1 MQTYLV
7 HNREPR
13 RILRE
18 LGWKRWLGLH
28 VLMGSILL
36 SVLVHPWCY
45 VLLVLESAN
54 GRLFAEAASPVQRW
68 LWWIA
73 VLNLGLGYASAMM
86 LGALA
91 AVHRGRPE
99 LAKQALLTPV
109 YWLLISGAGY
119 RALVQLVRSPHLWEK
134 TKHGTSIV
142 ARGQPAALATGAASR
157 PRGRTAT

>member
-18 LGWKRWLGLH
+18 LGWRRWLGLH

-36 SVLVHPWCY
+36 STLVHPWGY
-45 VLLVLESAN
+45 VLLIVEGAS
-54 GRLFAEAASPVQRW
+54 GRLFAEASTPVQQW

-91 AVHRGRPE
+91 AVRKGKPR
-99 LAKQALLTPV
+99 LAKHSLLTPL
-109 YWLLISGAGY
+109 YWLLISCAGY
-119 RALVQLVRSPHLWEK
+119 RALFQLVRSPYLWEK
-134 TKHGTSIV
+134 TRHGTSIV
-142 ARGQPAALATGAASR
+142 AGAQPTL
-157 PRGRTAT
+157 PRL